1 MLVFAFLNVNL
12 VVSCNKIS
20 FVYLHPLNTEG
31 FNFQVIV
38 MISINNVSVLFGD
51 YALLD
56 SISFLVN
63 KRDRIGLTGRNG
75 AGKSTLLKILAGV
88 QEPSEGSVSMPSG
101 LKVGYLP
108 QTKVYAEGKTVREEA
123 GTAFNDVLGLQR
135 EVERLHA
142 ELAERTDYESDSY
155 MSLIDKL
162 NEKTEMLHMR
172 GADNMNGEVEV
183 VLKGLGFRQEDMDRR
198 CEEFSGGWRMRI
210 ELAKIL
216 LARPDVFLLDEPTN
230 HLDIESISWL
240 ESFLQGYPGAV
251 VLVSHDRAFLDNI
264 TSRTVEISLSKI
276 YDYKVSYTKFTELRK
291 ERSEQQLRAYEN
303 QQKQIKDTEDFIERF
318 RYKATK
324 AVQVQSRI
332 KQLEKIERIEVEQED
347 SARINVRFQPA
358 VRSGDVVVSG
368 RDLTKAYGNH
378 VVLREVN
385 LDVLRGEKV
394 AFVGRNGEGK
404 TTLVKMIMDQ
414 IPYEG
419 TLKIGYNV
427 NIGYF
432 AQNQADLLDPS
443 LSVLDTVDQVAVGDI
458 RKKIRDI
465 LGAFLFSGEDVDK
478 KVKVL
483 SGGERTPLAMVRL
496 LLEPYNVLILDEPTN
511 HLDMRTKDILKD
523 ALKKFDGTVIV
534 VSHDR
539 DFLIGLADK
548 VYEFTNKN
556 IKEYLGGVTHF
567 LEAKKLECFREYEQM
582 HPRKVQVE
590 EKVAEQPVSENKA
603 AFEERKQWNK
613 EIKRLEVKIEKSELE
628 IADLEQ
634 AIVDAEGKMATG
646 TISDEL
652 LKTYDEAKKRLEACM
667 REWEEENER
676 LEMLKSKVGN

>member
-1 MLVFAFLNVNL
+1 
-12 VVSCNKIS
+12 
-20 FVYLHPLNTEG
+20 
-31 FNFQVIV
+31 

-88 QEPSEGSVSMPSG
+88 QEPSEGSVSVPSG
-101 LKVGYLP
+101 LKIGYLP
-108 QTKVYAEGKTVREEA
+108 QTKVYAEGKTVRKEA
-123 GTAFNDVLGLQR
+123 ETAFNDVLDLQA
-135 EVERLHA
+135 ELERLHR
-142 ELAERTDYESDSY
+142 ELGERTDYESDSY
-155 MSLIDKL
+155 MALIDKL
-162 NEKTEMLHMR
+162 NVKTEMLHMR
-172 GADNMNGEVEV
+172 GADNMDGEVEV
-183 VLKGLGFRQEDMDRR
+183 VLKGLGFRQEDLERR

-264 TSRTVEISLSKI
+264 TTRTVEISLGKI
-276 YDYKVSYTKFTELRK
+276 YDYKVSYTRFTELRK
-291 ERSEQQLRAYEN
+291 ERIEQQQRAYEN

-332 KQLEKIERIEVEQED
+332 KQLEKIERIEIEQED

-358 VRSGDVVVSG
+358 VRSGDIVVSG
-368 RDLTKAYGNH
+368 RDLSKAYGDH
-378 VVLREVN
+378 VVLHEVN

-419 TLKIGYNV
+419 NLKIGHNV

-443 LSVLDTVDQVAVGDI
+443 LSVLDTVDQVAVGEI

-483 SGGERTPLAMVRL
+483 SGGERTRLAMVRL

-523 ALKKFDGTVIV
+523 ALKKFVGTVIV

-539 DFLIGLADK
+539 DFLLGVADK
-548 VYEFTNKN
+548 VYVFANKG
-556 IKEYLGGVTHF
+556 IKEYLGCVAHF

-582 HPRKVQVE
+582 HPRKLQQE
-590 EKVAEQPVSENKA
+590 DVAEEEIVSENKI

-613 EIKRLEVKIEKSELE
+613 EIKKSEVKIEKLEVE

-634 AIVDAEGKMATG
+634 KIGEAEGKMAEG
-646 TISDEL
+646 VINDEL
-652 LKTYDEAKKRLEACM
+652 LKTYDEMKKRLEVCM
-667 REWEEENER
+667 EEWEEENGH
-676 LEMLKSKVGN
+676 LEELKARN